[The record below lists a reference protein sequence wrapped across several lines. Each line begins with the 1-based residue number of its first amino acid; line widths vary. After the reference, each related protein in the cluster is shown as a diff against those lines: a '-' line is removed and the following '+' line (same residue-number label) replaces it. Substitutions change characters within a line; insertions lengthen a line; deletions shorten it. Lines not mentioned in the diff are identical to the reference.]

1 MVSTDW
7 SNKTWIVMGDSI
19 TDSANTIATKRYFDY
34 IKDYLGFSTIR
45 NYGISGSC
53 IGTSPLVSNPSP
65 NPMALR
71 YTSMDS
77 ATDLI
82 TVFGGVNDFGRG
94 VQLGTMSDRTITTF
108 FGACHVLF
116 SGLIEKYPDKIIA
129 VISPLQTNGF
139 FQSPNVFGL
148 TEDVYV
154 NAMEQVSDYY
164 ALPFLN
170 LFKSSGIFSLS
181 SVHKKLYQ
189 PDGLHLNNAG
199 HERISKKI
207 AIFISSL

>member
-7 SNKTWIVMGDSI
+7 SNKIWNVMGDSI
-19 TDSANTIATKRYFDY
+19 TDSANKLATKRYFDY

-53 IGTSPLVSNPSP
+53 IGTSPLIANPSP
-65 NPMALR
+65 SPMATR

-77 ATDLI
+77 ETDLI

-139 FQSPNVFGL
+139 FQSPNIFGL
-148 TEDVYV
+148 TEDEYV
-154 NAMEQVSDYY
+154 NAMKQVSNYY

-181 SVHKKLYQ
+181 SAQKKLYQ

>member
-1 MVSTDW
+1 MVLTYW
-7 SNKTWIVMGDSI
+7 SNKTWNVMGDSI
-19 TDSANTIATKRYFDY
+19 TDIYNPLATKRYFDY

-53 IGTSPLVSNPSP
+53 IGMSEQVSNP
-65 NPMALR
+65 NPMSIR
-71 YTSMDS
+71 YTTMDS
-77 ATDLI
+77 AADLI
-82 TVFGGVNDFGRG
+82 TVLGGVNDFGRG
-94 VQLGTMSDRTITTF
+94 VQLGTMSDRTINTF

-129 VISPLQTNGF
+129 IFSPLQTDGF
-139 FQSPNVFGL
+139 FSNPNIYGL

-154 NAMEQVSDYY
+154 NAMEQVANYY

-170 LFKSSGIFSLS
+170 LFKSCGINSLS
-181 SVHKKLYQ
+181 SVQKTLYQ

-199 HERISKKI
+199 HERVAKKM
-207 AIFISSL
+207 AIFINSL

>member
-1 MVSTDW
+1 MILADW
-7 SNKTWIVMGDSI
+7 SNKIWNVMGDSI
-19 TDSANTIATKRYFDY
+19 TDSTNELATKRYFDY

-45 NYGISGSC
+45 NYGINGSC
-53 IGTSPLVSNPSP
+53 IGTTTLVSNP
-65 NPMALR
+65 NPMAIR

-77 ATDLI
+77 AADLI

-94 VQLGTMSDRTITTF
+94 VKIGLMSDRTITTF

-129 VISPLQTNGF
+129 VFSPLQTDGF
-139 FQSPNVFGL
+139 FSNPNIYGL
-148 TEDVYV
+148 TENVYV
-154 NAMEQVSDYY
+154 SAMEQVANYY

-170 LFKSSGIFSLS
+170 LFKSCGIYSLS
-181 SVHKKLYQ
+181 SVQKSLYQ

-199 HERISKKI
+199 HERVAKKM
-207 AIFISSL
+207 AIFINSL